1 MIRKISK
8 KAIPILMVFFLLLN
22 VTMPVFAA
30 IDIGDTS
37 HLYGEKELPGLLEI
51 KADGSLKLVVKVY
64 YKDPD
69 TGKKLYAFCVE
80 PSKPGV
86 GSGAT
91 DFGGYDSYVKEKL
104 QSDELWRCLYFGYIG
119 VDWRDTTVECDDDW
133 YFVTKTVVHC
143 LVNGKSPKET
153 YKVPTW
159 ITNSDKEAGLT
170 LKDVQRRGQKVLN
183 EAEKLYNKCLSS
195 NEKYEEAKV
204 SISKSGNTYTE
215 GNYEVQNFKIDSNKT
230 LGNYDVTLSKFPSGT
245 TYEKNGSTL
254 KVKIPRA
261 NITGDIDGLIY
272 LTNVQVET
280 CGAFY
285 AEAYNSEFQDYII
298 AADPY
303 EVTSARTPFELTTA
317 KSIIKVEKTDED
329 TKKPISGVTFQ
340 LKTED
345 GKVVQNATTNEKGI
359 ATFSN
364 LRPGKYIVVETA
376 TNDNYILDTTENEVN
391 VGYDTTITK
400 ELTNKH
406 KEGNLKVYKVDADN
420 NEIRLGNVQFD
431 LYSVELDKIIGT
443 YTTNVD
449 GEIYIENLRTG
460 EYKLIEKNTGKWYN
474 LAEDTEVKVEWNTDT
489 ETTVENELKKGQV
502 KVIKVDEDNN
512 EIKLQGV
519 EFEVLDSNG
528 NVLEKIVTDENG
540 EALTQR
546 YPVRDFKSLTLREV
560 KTLDNYVLND
570 KPITVELTANE
581 TTAVTIENE
590 RIKGKVEI
598 TKVDSKDNS
607 KVLEGAKF
615 GLYDENDNLI
625 ETLVTDENG
634 KAISQELYKGKYYL
648 KELDSGSVYYLLN
661 EDTFEFEI
669 VNNGETVPVTIDN
682 EPVDITVDVDK
693 KGTVEIKPGEEVN
706 YTFSNVAN
714 NSNVYLENF
723 KWYDYIPTDYIRLQ
737 KMTTGTWNQ
746 DLKYDVYYKTNK
758 SDEYILFKEDL
769 STQEDYELDFTKIKL
784 ADDEYITETCFD
796 FGRVETGFRESTS
809 PTMNCISLDTLK
821 DNDTFTNHTKTVGT
835 YYGVTAEAD
844 SDWTTVVHIPEK
856 PTCPTL
862 PRTGR

>member
-1 MIRKISK
+1 MLSVLSQI
-8 KAIPILMVFFLLLN
+8 N
-22 VTMPVFAA
+22 
-30 IDIGDTS
+30 
-37 HLYGEKELPGLLEI
+37 H
-51 KADGSLKLVVKVY
+51 
-64 YKDPD
+64 
-69 TGKKLYAFCVE
+69 
-80 PSKPGV
+80 GV

-104 QSDELWRCLYFGYIG
+104 QSDVLWRCLYFGYIG

-204 SISKSGNTYTE
+204 SIAKSGNTYTE
-215 GNYEVQNFKIDSNKT
+215 GNYEVQNFKINSNKA
-230 LGNYDVTLSKFPSGT
+230 LGSYDVTLSKFPTGT

-285 AEAYNSEFQDYII
+285 AEAYNDDFQDYII

-303 EVTSARTPFELTTA
+303 EITSARTPFELTTA

-329 TKKPISGVTFQ
+329 TNKPIAGVTFQ
-340 LKTED
+340 LKNQAGT
-345 GKVVQNATTNEKGI
+345 VVQNATTNEKGI

-364 LRPGKYIVVETA
+364 LRPGKYIVVETT
-376 TNDNYILDTTENEVN
+376 TNDNYILDTTENEVT

-474 LAEDTEVKVEWNTDT
+474 LAKDTEVKVEWNTDT

-648 KELDSGSVYYLLN
+648 KELETGSVYYLLN

-682 EPVDITVDVDK
+682 EPADITVDVDK
-693 KGTVEIKPGEEVN
+693 TGTVEIKPGEKVN

-723 KWYDYIPTDYIRLQ
+723 KWFDYIPTDYIRLE

-769 STQEDYELDFTKIKL
+769 STQEDYELDFTKVKL
-784 ADDEYITETCFD
+784 ADDEYIIETMFD
-796 FGRVETGFRESTS
+796 FGKVETGFRESTS
-809 PTMNCISLDTLK
+809 PTMECMSLDTLK
-821 DNDTFTNHTKTVGT
+821 DNDTFTNHTKTVGV
-835 YYGVTAEAD
+835 YHGVTAEAN
-844 SDWTTVVHIPEK
+844 SDWTTVVHIPEEPK
-856 PTCPTL
+856 CPTL

>member
-1 MIRKISK
+1 MIKKISK

-22 VTMPVFAA
+22 ITIPTFAA

-51 KADGSLKLVVKVY
+51 KETGALKLVIKVY
-64 YKDPD
+64 YRDPD
-69 TGKKLYAFCVE
+69 TNQKLYAFCVE
-80 PSKPGV
+80 PDKPGV
-86 GSGAT
+86 GSGAS

-104 QSDELWRCLYFGYIG
+104 QSDVLWRCLYYGYIG
-119 VDWRDTTVECDDDW
+119 VDWRDTSVECDDDW

-143 LVNGKSPKET
+143 LVNEKSPKET
-153 YKVPTW
+153 YTIPSR
-159 ITNSDKEAGLT
+159 IASSDVESGLT
-170 LKDVQRRGQKVLN
+170 LKDVQRRGQKVID
-183 EAEKLYNKCLSS
+183 EAEKLYNKCLNS
-195 NEKYEEAKV
+195 NEKYEVAKV
-204 SISKSGNTYTE
+204 SINKSGDTYTE
-215 GNYEVQNFKIDSNKT
+215 GNYEVQNFKISSNKA
-230 LGNYDVTLSKFPSGT
+230 LGSYDVTLSKFPSGT

-261 NITGDIDGLIY
+261 NITGDIEGLVY

-298 AADPY
+298 AADPF
-303 EVTSARTPFELTTA
+303 EITSARTTFNLTTA

-329 TKKPISGVTFQ
+329 TKEPIAGVTFQ
-340 LKTED
+340 LKEMD
-345 GKVVQNATTNEKGI
+345 GTVVQNATTNEKGI

-376 TNDNYILDTTENEVN
+376 TNDNYILDTTENEVT

-474 LAEDTEVKVEWNTDT
+474 LAKDTEVKVEWNTDT

-648 KELDSGSVYYLLN
+648 KELETGSVYYLLN

-693 KGTVEIKPGEEVN
+693 TGTVEIKPGEKVN

-723 KWYDYIPTDYIRLQ
+723 KWFDYIPTDYIRLE

-769 STQEDYELDFTKIKL
+769 STQEDYDLDFTKIKL

-821 DNDTFTNHTKTVGT
+821 DNDTFTNHTKTIGV
-835 YYGVTAEAD
+835 YYSVTAEAD

-862 PRTGR
+862 PRTGK

>member
-1 MIRKISK
+1 MLSVLSQI
-8 KAIPILMVFFLLLN
+8 N
-22 VTMPVFAA
+22 
-30 IDIGDTS
+30 
-37 HLYGEKELPGLLEI
+37 H
-51 KADGSLKLVVKVY
+51 
-64 YKDPD
+64 
-69 TGKKLYAFCVE
+69 
-80 PSKPGV
+80 GV

-104 QSDELWRCLYFGYIG
+104 QSDVLWRCLYFGYIG

-204 SISKSGNTYTE
+204 SIAKSGNTYTE
-215 GNYEVQNFKIDSNKT
+215 GNYEVQNFKINSNKA
-230 LGNYDVTLSKFPSGT
+230 LGSYDVTLSKFPTGT

-285 AEAYNSEFQDYII
+285 AEAYNDDFQDYII

-303 EVTSARTPFELTTA
+303 EITSARTPFELTTA

-329 TKKPISGVTFQ
+329 TNKPIAGVTFQ
-340 LKTED
+340 LKNQAGT
-345 GKVVQNATTNEKGI
+345 VVQNATTNEKGI

-364 LRPGKYIVVETA
+364 LRPGKYIVVETT
-376 TNDNYILDTTENEVN
+376 TNDNYILDTTENEVT

-474 LAEDTEVKVEWNTDT
+474 LAKDTEVKVEWNTDT

-648 KELDSGSVYYLLN
+648 KELETGSVYYLLN

-682 EPVDITVDVDK
+682 EPADITVDVDK
-693 KGTVEIKPGEEVN
+693 TGTVEIKPGEKVN

-723 KWYDYIPTDYIRLQ
+723 KWFDYIPTDYIRLE

-769 STQEDYELDFTKIKL
+769 STQENYDLDFTKIKL

-821 DNDTFTNHTKTVGT
+821 DNDTFTNHTKTIGV
-835 YYGVTAEAD
+835 YYSVTAEAD

-862 PRTGR
+862 PRTGK

>member
-1 MIRKISK
+1 MLSVLSQI
-8 KAIPILMVFFLLLN
+8 N
-22 VTMPVFAA
+22 
-30 IDIGDTS
+30 
-37 HLYGEKELPGLLEI
+37 H
-51 KADGSLKLVVKVY
+51 
-64 YKDPD
+64 
-69 TGKKLYAFCVE
+69 
-80 PSKPGV
+80 GV

-104 QSDELWRCLYFGYIG
+104 QSDVLWRCLYFGYIG

-204 SISKSGNTYTE
+204 SIAKSGNTYTE
-215 GNYEVQNFKIDSNKT
+215 GNYEVQNFKINSNKA
-230 LGNYDVTLSKFPSGT
+230 LGSYDVTLSKFPTGT

-285 AEAYNSEFQDYII
+285 AEAYNDDFQDYII

-303 EVTSARTPFELTTA
+303 EITSARTPFELTTA

-329 TKKPISGVTFQ
+329 TNKPIAGVTFQ
-340 LKTED
+340 LKNQAGT
-345 GKVVQNATTNEKGI
+345 VVQNATTNEKGI

-364 LRPGKYIVVETA
+364 LRPGKYIVVETT
-376 TNDNYILDTTENEVN
+376 TNDNYILDTTENEVT

-474 LAEDTEVKVEWNTDT
+474 LAKDTEVKVEWNTDT

-648 KELDSGSVYYLLN
+648 KELETGSVYYLLN

-682 EPVDITVDVDK
+682 EPADITVDVDK
-693 KGTVEIKPGEEVN
+693 TGTVEIKPGEKVN
-706 YTFSNVAN
+706 YTFSNV
-714 NSNVYLENF
+714 ENF
-723 KWYDYIPTDYIRLQ
+723 KWFDYIPTDYIRLE

-769 STQEDYELDFTKIKL
+769 STQENYDLDFTKIKL

-821 DNDTFTNHTKTVGT
+821 DNDTFTNHTKTIGV
-835 YYGVTAEAD
+835 YYSVTAEAD

-862 PRTGR
+862 PRTGK

>member
-1 MIRKISK
+1 MLSVLSQI
-8 KAIPILMVFFLLLN
+8 N
-22 VTMPVFAA
+22 
-30 IDIGDTS
+30 
-37 HLYGEKELPGLLEI
+37 H
-51 KADGSLKLVVKVY
+51 
-64 YKDPD
+64 
-69 TGKKLYAFCVE
+69 
-80 PSKPGV
+80 GV

-104 QSDELWRCLYFGYIG
+104 QSDVLWRCLYFGYIG

-204 SISKSGNTYTE
+204 SIAKSGNTYTE
-215 GNYEVQNFKIDSNKT
+215 GNYEVQNFKINSNKA
-230 LGNYDVTLSKFPSGT
+230 LGSYDVTLSKFPTGT

-285 AEAYNSEFQDYII
+285 AEAYNDDFQDYII

-303 EVTSARTPFELTTA
+303 EITSARTPFELTTA

-329 TKKPISGVTFQ
+329 TNKPIAGVTFQ
-340 LKTED
+340 LKNQAGT
-345 GKVVQNATTNEKGI
+345 VVQNATTNETGI

-364 LRPGKYIVVETA
+364 LRPGKYIVVETT
-376 TNDNYILDTTENEVN
+376 TNDNYILDTTENEVT

-474 LAEDTEVKVEWNTDT
+474 LAKDTEVKVEWNTDT

-648 KELDSGSVYYLLN
+648 KELETGSVYYLLN

-682 EPVDITVDVDK
+682 EPADITVDVDK
-693 KGTVEIKPGEEVN
+693 TGTVEIKPGEKVN

-723 KWYDYIPTDYIRLQ
+723 KWFDYIPTDYIRLE

-769 STQEDYELDFTKIKL
+769 STQENYDLDFTKIKL

-821 DNDTFTNHTKTVGT
+821 DNDTFTNHTKTIGV
-835 YYGVTAEAD
+835 YYSVTAEAD

-862 PRTGR
+862 PRTGK

>member
-1 MIRKISK
+1 M
-8 KAIPILMVFFLLLN
+8 
-22 VTMPVFAA
+22 
-30 IDIGDTS
+30 
-37 HLYGEKELPGLLEI
+37 
-51 KADGSLKLVVKVY
+51 
-64 YKDPD
+64 
-69 TGKKLYAFCVE
+69 
-80 PSKPGV
+80 
-86 GSGAT
+86 
-91 DFGGYDSYVKEKL
+91 
-104 QSDELWRCLYFGYIG
+104 
-119 VDWRDTTVECDDDW
+119 
-133 YFVTKTVVHC
+133 
-143 LVNGKSPKET
+143 
-153 YKVPTW
+153 
-159 ITNSDKEAGLT
+159 
-170 LKDVQRRGQKVLN
+170 
-183 EAEKLYNKCLSS
+183 
-195 NEKYEEAKV
+195 
-204 SISKSGNTYTE
+204 
-215 GNYEVQNFKIDSNKT
+215 
-230 LGNYDVTLSKFPSGT
+230 
-245 TYEKNGSTL
+245 
-254 KVKIPRA
+254 
-261 NITGDIDGLIY
+261 
-272 LTNVQVET
+272 
-280 CGAFY
+280 
-285 AEAYNSEFQDYII
+285 
-298 AADPY
+298 
-303 EVTSARTPFELTTA
+303 
-317 KSIIKVEKTDED
+317 
-329 TKKPISGVTFQ
+329 
-340 LKTED
+340 
-345 GKVVQNATTNEKGI
+345 
-359 ATFSN
+359 
-364 LRPGKYIVVETA
+364 
-376 TNDNYILDTTENEVN
+376 
-391 VGYDTTITK
+391 
-400 ELTNKH
+400 
-406 KEGNLKVYKVDADN
+406 
-420 NEIRLGNVQFD
+420 QFD

-474 LAEDTEVKVEWNTDT
+474 LAKDTEVKVEWNTDT

-560 KTLDNYVLND
+560 RTLDNYVLND

-648 KELDSGSVYYLLN
+648 KELETGSVYYLLN

-693 KGTVEIKPGEEVN
+693 TGTVEIKPGEKVN

-714 NSNVYLENF
+714 NSNGYLENF
-723 KWYDYIPTDYIRLQ
+723 KWFDYIPTDYIRLE

-769 STQEDYELDFTKIKL
+769 STQENYDLDFTKIKL

-821 DNDTFTNHTKTVGT
+821 DNDTFTNHTKTIGV
-835 YYGVTAEAD
+835 YYSVTAEAD

-862 PRTGR
+862 PRTGK

>member
-1 MIRKISK
+1 MIKKISK

-22 VTMPVFAA
+22 ATVPVFAA

-64 YKDPD
+64 YRDPD
-69 TGKKLYAFCVE
+69 TNKKLYAFCVE
-80 PSKPGV
+80 PDKPGV

-104 QSDELWRCLYFGYIG
+104 QSDVLWRCLYYGYIG
-119 VDWRDTTVECDDDW
+119 VNWKNTSVECDDDW

-159 ITNSDKEAGLT
+159 ITNSDKKAGLT
-170 LKDVQRRGQKVLN
+170 LEDTQRRGKKVLD

-204 SISKSGNTYTE
+204 TLAKSGNTYTE
-215 GNYEVQNFKIDSNKT
+215 GNYEVQNFKISSNKD
-230 LGNYDVTLSKFPSGT
+230 LGSYDVTLSRFPSGT
-245 TYEKNGSTL
+245 TYEKNGSIL
-254 KVKIPRA
+254 KVKIPKT
-261 NITGDIDGLIY
+261 NITGDISGLVY
-272 LTNVQVET
+272 LTNVEVET

-303 EVTSARTPFELTTA
+303 EITSARTTYELDTA
-317 KSIIKVEKTDED
+317 KSIVKVEKTDED
-329 TKKPISGVTFQ
+329 TNKPIEGVTFQ
-340 LKTED
+340 LKTES
-345 GKVVQNATTNEKGI
+345 GTVVQNATTNSNGI

-364 LRPGKYIVVETA
+364 LRPGQYILVETA
-376 TNDNYILDTTENEVN
+376 TNDDYILDTTENKVT
-391 VGYDTTITK
+391 VGYDTTVTK

-431 LYSVELDKIIGT
+431 LYSVELDKIVGT

-474 LAEDTEVKVEWNTDT
+474 LAEDTEVEVVWDTDT
-489 ETTVENELKKGQV
+489 DAIVENELKKGQV
-502 KVIKVDEDNN
+502 KVIKVDEENN

-519 EFEVLDSNG
+519 EFEVINEDG
-528 NVLEKIVTDENG
+528 NVLERIVTDENG

-581 TTAVTIENE
+581 TTNVTIENE
-590 RIKGKVEI
+590 RIKGQVEI
-598 TKVDSKDNS
+598 TKVDSKDNT
-607 KVLEGAKF
+607 KVLEGAEF

-648 KELDSGSVYYLLN
+648 KELDTGSVYYLLN
-661 EDTFEFEI
+661 ENTYEFEI
-669 VNNGETVPVTIDN
+669 VNDGETVPVTIDN

-693 KGTVEIKPGEEVN
+693 TGTVEIKPGEEVN

-746 DLKYDVYYKTNK
+746 DLVYDVYYKTNK
-758 SDEYILFKEDL
+758 SEDYILFKEDL
-769 STQEDYELDFTKIKL
+769 STQENYDLDFTKVKL
-784 ADDEYITETCFD
+784 ADDEYITETMFD
-796 FGRVETGFRESTS
+796 FGKVETGFRESTN
-809 PTMNCISLDTLK
+809 PTMNCKSLDTLK
-821 DNDTFTNHTKTVGT
+821 DNDTFTNHTKTVGV
-835 YYGVTAEAD
+835 YHGVTAEAN
-844 SDWTTVVHIPEK
+844 SDWTTVVHIPEEPK
-856 PTCPTL
+856 SPTL

>member
-1 MIRKISK
+1 MLSVLSQI
-8 KAIPILMVFFLLLN
+8 N
-22 VTMPVFAA
+22 
-30 IDIGDTS
+30 
-37 HLYGEKELPGLLEI
+37 H
-51 KADGSLKLVVKVY
+51 
-64 YKDPD
+64 
-69 TGKKLYAFCVE
+69 
-80 PSKPGV
+80 GV

-104 QSDELWRCLYFGYIG
+104 QSDVLWRCLYFGYIG

-204 SISKSGNTYTE
+204 SIAKSGNTYTE
-215 GNYEVQNFKIDSNKT
+215 GNYEVQNFKINSNKA
-230 LGNYDVTLSKFPSGT
+230 LGSYDVTLSKFPTGT

-285 AEAYNSEFQDYII
+285 AEAYNDDFQDYII

-303 EVTSARTPFELTTA
+303 EITSARTPFELTTA

-329 TKKPISGVTFQ
+329 TNKPIAGVTFQ
-340 LKTED
+340 LKNQAGT
-345 GKVVQNATTNEKGI
+345 VVQNATTNEKGI

-376 TNDNYILDTTENEVN
+376 TNDNYILDTTENEVT

-474 LAEDTEVKVEWNTDT
+474 LAKDTEVKVEWNTDT

-648 KELDSGSVYYLLN
+648 KELETGSVYYLLN

-693 KGTVEIKPGEEVN
+693 TGTVEIKPGEKVN

-723 KWYDYIPTDYIRLQ
+723 KWFDYIPTDYIRLE

-769 STQEDYELDFTKIKL
+769 STQEDYDLDFTKIKL

-821 DNDTFTNHTKTVGT
+821 DNDTFTNHTKTIGV
-835 YYGVTAEAD
+835 YYSVTAEAD

-862 PRTGR
+862 PRTGK

>member
-1 MIRKISK
+1 MLSVLSQI
-8 KAIPILMVFFLLLN
+8 N
-22 VTMPVFAA
+22 
-30 IDIGDTS
+30 
-37 HLYGEKELPGLLEI
+37 H
-51 KADGSLKLVVKVY
+51 
-64 YKDPD
+64 
-69 TGKKLYAFCVE
+69 
-80 PSKPGV
+80 GV

-104 QSDELWRCLYFGYIG
+104 QSDVLWRCLYFGYIG

-204 SISKSGNTYTE
+204 SIAKSGNTYTE
-215 GNYEVQNFKIDSNKT
+215 GNYEVQNFKINSNKA
-230 LGNYDVTLSKFPSGT
+230 LGSYDVTLSKFPTGT

-285 AEAYNSEFQDYII
+285 AEAYNDDFQDYII

-303 EVTSARTPFELTTA
+303 EITSARTPFELTTA

-329 TKKPISGVTFQ
+329 TNKPIAGVTFQ
-340 LKTED
+340 LKNQAGT
-345 GKVVQNATTNEKGI
+345 VVQNSTTNEKGI

-364 LRPGKYIVVETA
+364 LRPGKYIVVETT
-376 TNDNYILDTTENEVN
+376 TNDNYILDTTENEVT

-474 LAEDTEVKVEWNTDT
+474 LAKDTEVKVEWNTDT

-648 KELDSGSVYYLLN
+648 KELETGSVYYLLN

-682 EPVDITVDVDK
+682 EPADITVDVDK
-693 KGTVEIKPGEEVN
+693 TGTVEIKPGEKVN

-723 KWYDYIPTDYIRLQ
+723 KWFDYIPTDYIRLE

-758 SDEYILFKEDL
+758 SDECILFKEDL
-769 STQEDYELDFTKIKL
+769 STQEDYELDFTKVKL
-784 ADDEYITETCFD
+784 ADDEYIIETMFD
-796 FGRVETGFRESTS
+796 FGKVDTGFRESTS
-809 PTMNCISLDTLK
+809 PTMECMSLDTLK
-821 DNDTFTNHTKTVGT
+821 DNDTFTNHTKTVGV
-835 YYGVTAEAD
+835 YHGVTAEAN
-844 SDWTTVVHIPEK
+844 SDWTTVVHIPEEPK
-856 PTCPTL
+856 CPTL

>member
-1 MIRKISK
+1 MLSVLSQI
-8 KAIPILMVFFLLLN
+8 N
-22 VTMPVFAA
+22 
-30 IDIGDTS
+30 
-37 HLYGEKELPGLLEI
+37 H
-51 KADGSLKLVVKVY
+51 
-64 YKDPD
+64 
-69 TGKKLYAFCVE
+69 
-80 PSKPGV
+80 GV

-104 QSDELWRCLYFGYIG
+104 QSDVLWRCLYFGYIG

-204 SISKSGNTYTE
+204 SIAKSGNTYTE
-215 GNYEVQNFKIDSNKT
+215 GNYEVQNFKINSNKA
-230 LGNYDVTLSKFPSGT
+230 LGSYDVTLSKFPTGT

-285 AEAYNSEFQDYII
+285 AEAYNDDFQDYII

-303 EVTSARTPFELTTA
+303 EITSARTPFELTTA

-329 TKKPISGVTFQ
+329 TNKPIAGVTFQ
-340 LKTED
+340 LKNQAGT
-345 GKVVQNATTNEKGI
+345 VVQNATTNEKGI

-364 LRPGKYIVVETA
+364 LRPGKYIVVETT
-376 TNDNYILDTTENEVN
+376 TNDNYILDTTENEVT

-474 LAEDTEVKVEWNTDT
+474 LAKDTEVKVEWNTDT

-648 KELDSGSVYYLLN
+648 KELETGSVYYLLN

-682 EPVDITVDVDK
+682 EPADITVDVDK
-693 KGTVEIKPGEEVN
+693 TGTVEIKPGEKVN

-723 KWYDYIPTDYIRLQ
+723 KWFDYIPTDYIRLE
-737 KMTTGTWNQ
+737 KMT
-746 DLKYDVYYKTNK
+746 YYKTNK

-769 STQEDYELDFTKIKL
+769 STQENYDLDFTKIKL

-821 DNDTFTNHTKTVGT
+821 DNDTFTNHTKTIGV
-835 YYGVTAEAD
+835 YYSVTAEAD

-862 PRTGR
+862 PRTGK

>member
-1 MIRKISK
+1 MLSVLSQI
-8 KAIPILMVFFLLLN
+8 N
-22 VTMPVFAA
+22 
-30 IDIGDTS
+30 
-37 HLYGEKELPGLLEI
+37 H
-51 KADGSLKLVVKVY
+51 
-64 YKDPD
+64 
-69 TGKKLYAFCVE
+69 
-80 PSKPGV
+80 GV

-104 QSDELWRCLYFGYIG
+104 QSDVLWRCLYFGYIG

-204 SISKSGNTYTE
+204 SIAKSGNTYTE
-215 GNYEVQNFKIDSNKT
+215 GNYEVQNFKINSNKA
-230 LGNYDVTLSKFPSGT
+230 LGSYDVTLSKFPTGT

-285 AEAYNSEFQDYII
+285 AEAYNDDFQDYII

-303 EVTSARTPFELTTA
+303 EIASARTTYELDTA
-317 KSIIKVEKTDED
+317 KSVVKIEKIDED
-329 TKKPISGVTFQ
+329 TNKPIAGVTFQ
-340 LKTED
+340 LKNQAGT
-345 GKVVQNATTNEKGI
+345 VVQNATTNEKGI

-364 LRPGKYIVVETA
+364 LRPGKYIVVETT
-376 TNDNYILDTTENEVN
+376 TNDNYILDTTENEVT

-474 LAEDTEVKVEWNTDT
+474 LAKDTEVKVEWNTDT

-648 KELDSGSVYYLLN
+648 KELETGSVYYLLN

-682 EPVDITVDVDK
+682 EPADITVDVDK
-693 KGTVEIKPGEEVN
+693 TGTVEIKPGEKVN

-723 KWYDYIPTDYIRLQ
+723 KWFDYIPTDYIRLE

-769 STQEDYELDFTKIKL
+769 STQENYDLDFTKIKL

-821 DNDTFTNHTKTVGT
+821 DNDTFTNHTKTIGV
-835 YYGVTAEAD
+835 YYSVTAEAD

-862 PRTGR
+862 PRTGK

>member
-1 MIRKISK
+1 MIKKINK

-22 VTMPVFAA
+22 ITIPTFAA

-51 KADGSLKLVVKVY
+51 KETGALKLVIKVY
-64 YKDPD
+64 YRDPD
-69 TGKKLYAFCVE
+69 TNQKLYAFCVE
-80 PSKPGV
+80 PDKPGV
-86 GSGAT
+86 GSGAS

-104 QSDELWRCLYFGYIG
+104 QSDVLWRCLYYGYIG
-119 VDWRDTTVECDDDW
+119 VDWRDTSVECDDDW

-143 LVNGKSPKET
+143 LVNEKSPKET

-204 SISKSGNTYTE
+204 SIAKSGNTYTE
-215 GNYEVQNFKIDSNKT
+215 GNYEVQNFKINSNKA
-230 LGNYDVTLSKFPSGT
+230 LGSYDVTLSKFPTGT

-285 AEAYNSEFQDYII
+285 AEAYNDDFQDYII

-303 EVTSARTPFELTTA
+303 EITSARTPFELTTA

-329 TKKPISGVTFQ
+329 TNKPIAGVTFQ
-340 LKTED
+340 LKNQAGT
-345 GKVVQNATTNEKGI
+345 VVQNATTNEKGI

-376 TNDNYILDTTENEVN
+376 TNDNYILDTTENEVT

-474 LAEDTEVKVEWNTDT
+474 LAKDTEVKVEWNTDT

-560 KTLDNYVLND
+560 RTLDNYVLND

-648 KELDSGSVYYLLN
+648 KELETGSVYYLLN

-693 KGTVEIKPGEEVN
+693 TGTVEIKPGEKVN

-723 KWYDYIPTDYIRLQ
+723 KWFDYIPTDYIRLE

-769 STQEDYELDFTKIKL
+769 STQENYDLDFTKIKL

-821 DNDTFTNHTKTVGT
+821 DNDTFTNHTKTIGV
-835 YYGVTAEAD
+835 YYSVTAEAD

-862 PRTGR
+862 PRTGK

>member
-1 MIRKISK
+1 MLSVLSQI
-8 KAIPILMVFFLLLN
+8 N
-22 VTMPVFAA
+22 
-30 IDIGDTS
+30 
-37 HLYGEKELPGLLEI
+37 H
-51 KADGSLKLVVKVY
+51 
-64 YKDPD
+64 
-69 TGKKLYAFCVE
+69 
-80 PSKPGV
+80 GV

-104 QSDELWRCLYFGYIG
+104 QSDVLWRCLYFGYIG

-204 SISKSGNTYTE
+204 SIAKSGNTYTE
-215 GNYEVQNFKIDSNKT
+215 GNYEVQNFKINSNKA
-230 LGNYDVTLSKFPSGT
+230 LGSYDVTLSKFPTGT

-285 AEAYNSEFQDYII
+285 AEAYNDDFQDYII

-303 EVTSARTPFELTTA
+303 EITSARTPFELTTA

-329 TKKPISGVTFQ
+329 TNKPIAGVTFQ
-340 LKTED
+340 LKNQAGT
-345 GKVVQNATTNEKGI
+345 VVQNATTNEKGI

-364 LRPGKYIVVETA
+364 LRPGKYIVVETT
-376 TNDNYILDTTENEVN
+376 TNDNYILDTTENEVT

-474 LAEDTEVKVEWNTDT
+474 LAKDTEVKVEWNTDT

-648 KELDSGSVYYLLN
+648 KELETGSVYYLLN

-682 EPVDITVDVDK
+682 EPADITVDVDK
-693 KGTVEIKPGEEVN
+693 TGTVEIKPGEKVN

-723 KWYDYIPTDYIRLQ
+723 KWFDYIPTDYIRLE

-769 STQEDYELDFTKIKL
+769 STQEDYKLDFTKVKL
-784 ADDEYITETCFD
+784 ADDEYIIETMFD
-796 FGRVETGFRESTS
+796 FGNVETGFRESTS
-809 PTMNCISLDTLK
+809 PTMECMSLDTLK
-821 DNDTFTNHTKTVGT
+821 DNDTFTNHTKTVGV
-835 YYGVTAEAD
+835 YHGVTAEAN
-844 SDWTTVVHIPEK
+844 SDWTTVVHIPEEPK
-856 PTCPTL
+856 CPTL

>member
-1 MIRKISK
+1 MLSVLSQI
-8 KAIPILMVFFLLLN
+8 N
-22 VTMPVFAA
+22 
-30 IDIGDTS
+30 
-37 HLYGEKELPGLLEI
+37 H
-51 KADGSLKLVVKVY
+51 
-64 YKDPD
+64 
-69 TGKKLYAFCVE
+69 
-80 PSKPGV
+80 GV

-104 QSDELWRCLYFGYIG
+104 QSDVLWRCLYFGYIG

-204 SISKSGNTYTE
+204 SIAKSGNTYTE
-215 GNYEVQNFKIDSNKT
+215 GNYEVQNFKINSNKA
-230 LGNYDVTLSKFPSGT
+230 LGSYDVTLSKFPTGT

-285 AEAYNSEFQDYII
+285 AEAYNDDFQDYII

-303 EVTSARTPFELTTA
+303 EITSARTPFELTTA

-329 TKKPISGVTFQ
+329 TNKPIAGVTFQ
-340 LKTED
+340 LKNQAGT
-345 GKVVQNATTNEKGI
+345 VVQNSTTNEKGI

-364 LRPGKYIVVETA
+364 LRPGKYIVVETT
-376 TNDNYILDTTENEVN
+376 TNDNYILDTTENEVT

-474 LAEDTEVKVEWNTDT
+474 LAEDTEVEVVWDTDT
-489 ETTVENELKKGQV
+489 DAIVENELKKGQV
-502 KVIKVDEDNN
+502 KVIKVDEENN

-519 EFEVLDSNG
+519 EFEVINEDG
-528 NVLEKIVTDENG
+528 NVLERIVTDENG

-648 KELDSGSVYYLLN
+648 KELETGSVYYLLN

-682 EPVDITVDVDK
+682 EPADITVDVDK
-693 KGTVEIKPGEEVN
+693 TGTVEIKPGEKVN

-723 KWYDYIPTDYIRLQ
+723 KWFDYIPTDYIRLE

-769 STQEDYELDFTKIKL
+769 STQENYDLDFTKIKL

-821 DNDTFTNHTKTVGT
+821 DNDTFTNHTKTIGV
-835 YYGVTAEAD
+835 YYSVTAEAD

-862 PRTGR
+862 PRTGK

>member
-1 MIRKISK
+1 MLSVLSQI
-8 KAIPILMVFFLLLN
+8 N
-22 VTMPVFAA
+22 
-30 IDIGDTS
+30 
-37 HLYGEKELPGLLEI
+37 H
-51 KADGSLKLVVKVY
+51 
-64 YKDPD
+64 
-69 TGKKLYAFCVE
+69 
-80 PSKPGV
+80 GV

-104 QSDELWRCLYFGYIG
+104 QSDVLWRCLYFGYIG

-153 YKVPTW
+153 YKVSTW

-204 SISKSGNTYTE
+204 SIAKSGNTYTE
-215 GNYEVQNFKIDSNKT
+215 GNYEVQNFKINSNKA
-230 LGNYDVTLSKFPSGT
+230 LGSYDVTLSKFPTGT

-285 AEAYNSEFQDYII
+285 AEAYNDDFQDYII

-303 EVTSARTPFELTTA
+303 EITSARTPFELTTA

-329 TKKPISGVTFQ
+329 TNKPIAGVTFQ
-340 LKTED
+340 LKNQAGT
-345 GKVVQNATTNEKGI
+345 VVQNATTNEKGI

-376 TNDNYILDTTENEVN
+376 TNDNYILDTTENEVT

-474 LAEDTEVKVEWNTDT
+474 LAKDTEVKVEWNTDT

-648 KELDSGSVYYLLN
+648 KELETGSVYYLLN

-693 KGTVEIKPGEEVN
+693 TGTVEIKPGEKVN

-723 KWYDYIPTDYIRLQ
+723 KWFDYIPTDYIRLE

-769 STQEDYELDFTKIKL
+769 STQEDYDLDFTKIKL

-821 DNDTFTNHTKTVGT
+821 DNDTFTNHTKTIGV
-835 YYGVTAEAD
+835 YYSVTAEAD

-862 PRTGR
+862 PRTGK

>member
-1 MIRKISK
+1 M
-8 KAIPILMVFFLLLN
+8 
-22 VTMPVFAA
+22 
-30 IDIGDTS
+30 
-37 HLYGEKELPGLLEI
+37 
-51 KADGSLKLVVKVY
+51 
-64 YKDPD
+64 
-69 TGKKLYAFCVE
+69 
-80 PSKPGV
+80 
-86 GSGAT
+86 
-91 DFGGYDSYVKEKL
+91 
-104 QSDELWRCLYFGYIG
+104 
-119 VDWRDTTVECDDDW
+119 
-133 YFVTKTVVHC
+133 
-143 LVNGKSPKET
+143 
-153 YKVPTW
+153 
-159 ITNSDKEAGLT
+159 
-170 LKDVQRRGQKVLN
+170 
-183 EAEKLYNKCLSS
+183 
-195 NEKYEEAKV
+195 
-204 SISKSGNTYTE
+204 
-215 GNYEVQNFKIDSNKT
+215 
-230 LGNYDVTLSKFPSGT
+230 
-245 TYEKNGSTL
+245 
-254 KVKIPRA
+254 
-261 NITGDIDGLIY
+261 
-272 LTNVQVET
+272 
-280 CGAFY
+280 
-285 AEAYNSEFQDYII
+285 
-298 AADPY
+298 
-303 EVTSARTPFELTTA
+303 
-317 KSIIKVEKTDED
+317 
-329 TKKPISGVTFQ
+329 
-340 LKTED
+340 
-345 GKVVQNATTNEKGI
+345 QNATTNEKGI

-648 KELDSGSVYYLLN
+648 KELETGSVYYSIN

-693 KGTVEIKPGEEVN
+693 KE
-706 YTFSNVAN
+706 
-714 NSNVYLENF
+714 
-723 KWYDYIPTDYIRLQ
+723 Q
-737 KMTTGTWNQ
+737 
-746 DLKYDVYYKTNK
+746 
-758 SDEYILFKEDL
+758 
-769 STQEDYELDFTKIKL
+769 
-784 ADDEYITETCFD
+784 
-796 FGRVETGFRESTS
+796 
-809 PTMNCISLDTLK
+809 
-821 DNDTFTNHTKTVGT
+821 
-835 YYGVTAEAD
+835 
-844 SDWTTVVHIPEK
+844 
-856 PTCPTL
+856 
-862 PRTGR
+862 

>member
-1 MIRKISK
+1 MLSVLSQI
-8 KAIPILMVFFLLLN
+8 N
-22 VTMPVFAA
+22 
-30 IDIGDTS
+30 
-37 HLYGEKELPGLLEI
+37 H
-51 KADGSLKLVVKVY
+51 
-64 YKDPD
+64 
-69 TGKKLYAFCVE
+69 
-80 PSKPGV
+80 GV

-104 QSDELWRCLYFGYIG
+104 QSDVLWRCLYFGYIG

-204 SISKSGNTYTE
+204 SIAKSGNTYTE
-215 GNYEVQNFKIDSNKT
+215 GNYEVQNFKINSNKA
-230 LGNYDVTLSKFPSGT
+230 LGSYDVTLSKFPTGT

-285 AEAYNSEFQDYII
+285 AEAYNDDFQDYII

-303 EVTSARTPFELTTA
+303 EITSARTPFELTTA

-329 TKKPISGVTFQ
+329 TNKPIAGVTFQ
-340 LKTED
+340 LKNQAGT
-345 GKVVQNATTNEKGI
+345 VVQNATTNEKGI

-364 LRPGKYIVVETA
+364 LRPGKYIVVETT
-376 TNDNYILDTTENEVN
+376 TNDNYILDTTENEVT

-474 LAEDTEVKVEWNTDT
+474 LAKDTEVKVEWNTDT

-607 KVLEGAKF
+607 KVLQGAKF

-648 KELDSGSVYYLLN
+648 KELETGSVYYLLN

-682 EPVDITVDVDK
+682 EPADITVDVDK
-693 KGTVEIKPGEEVN
+693 TGTVEIKPGEKVN

-723 KWYDYIPTDYIRLQ
+723 KWFDYIPTDYIRLE

-769 STQEDYELDFTKIKL
+769 STQENYDLDFTKIKL

-821 DNDTFTNHTKTVGT
+821 DNDTFTNHTKTIGV
-835 YYGVTAEAD
+835 YYSVTAEAD

-862 PRTGR
+862 PRTGK